1 LACNYTLNQNV
12 PILQHTYIHYF
23 VCNALILILIIKF
36 ENLLVGRI
44 SKCTTTHLSTGQMFK
59 ANGKKKPEAVVRKY
73 CDRRYINDGR
83 GSGNEIKADP
93 F

>member
-1 LACNYTLNQNV
+1 V
-12 PILQHTYIHYF
+12 R
-23 VCNALILILIIKF
+23 NALILILIIKF

-44 SKCTTTHLSTGQMFK
+44 SKCTAHLSTGQMFK
-59 ANGKKKPEAVVRKY
+59 ANGKKPEAVLRKY

-83 GSGNEIKADP
+83 GSRNEIKADP